1 MQADGLIPM
10 AFGDSDGW
18 PAMGT
23 FDIINL
29 RQNGYDFHVGLM
41 AGAEKW
47 TDPKVKAVF
56 ETWKDAPARS
66 TRRAPPA
73 GPGRTP
79 RRRWSRRRPACTC
92 SGCSCPSSSRRPA
105 RPTSPTSTS
114 SPIRTSGPQYDAEKA
129 LDAPIDGFMISA
141 NSPTLAADLDAAK
154 AFMEYL
160 AQPATQ
166 VAWVSQDKGN
176 IAAAKD
182 ADTSGYT
189 ALQKK
194 AAELIGGA
202 QRITQFLDRDTN
214 PNFAGPNGMQAFLLD
229 FLKNPEPGPGRLPRE
244 DPGASGTPCSP
255 IAPGLARLSG
265 PWPIARV
272 EPVAPATADQSG
284 VAGATAVSAV
294 ASRAPGATGR
304 FRRRYSLL
312 TGRDKLVLGLMVGI
326 PLVLDLIFIWGPTIV
341 SFFLSFT
348 NWNGIGSP
356 FDAKVI
362 GIKNYEN
369 LFTAYPF
376 FWPALQHNLIWL
388 AWLMFIAT
396 PIGILFAVLLDRVGR
411 GTRFYQ
417 TVFYLPVVLSLAV
430 IGIIWK
436 LQYAPEQGFI
446 NNVLGR
452 TANNNLIDWLGDP
465 SLNLWAA
472 LVATSWRH
480 VGYIMVLY
488 LAGLK
493 AFDPTLREAA
503 KVDGANERQTFFRVV
518 FPVMMPINVV
528 IVVITTI
535 EALRAFDIAY
545 IINRG
550 KNGLE
555 LLSTL
560 ITNNAISESNRL
572 GFGSAIAVV
581 LLVISLGPIVAFLT
595 RMMRDQGQ
603 R

>member
-1 MQADGLIPM
+1 
-10 AFGDSDGW
+10 
-18 PAMGT
+18 
-23 FDIINL
+23 
-29 RQNGYDFHVGLM
+29 
-41 AGAEKW
+41 
-47 TDPKVKAVF
+47 
-56 ETWKDAPARS
+56 
-66 TRRAPPA
+66 
-73 GPGRTP
+73 
-79 RRRWSRRRPACTC
+79 
-92 SGCSCPSSSRRPA
+92 
-105 RPTSPTSTS
+105 
-114 SPIRTSGPQYDAEKA
+114 
-129 LDAPIDGFMISA
+129 
-141 NSPTLAADLDAAK
+141 
-154 AFMEYL
+154 
-160 AQPATQ
+160 
-166 VAWVSQDKGN
+166 
-176 IAAAKD
+176 
-182 ADTSGYT
+182 
-189 ALQKK
+189 
-194 AAELIGGA
+194 
-202 QRITQFLDRDTN
+202 
-214 PNFAGPNGMQAFLLD
+214 
-229 FLKNPEPGPGRLPRE
+229 
-244 DPGASGTPCSP
+244 
-255 IAPGLARLSG
+255 
-265 PWPIARV
+265 
-272 EPVAPATADQSG
+272 
-284 VAGATAVSAV
+284 
-294 ASRAPGATGR
+294 
-304 FRRRYSLL
+304 
-312 TGRDKLVLGLMVGI
+312 MVGI
-326 PLVLDLIFIWGPTIV
+326 PLVLDLVFIWGPTIV

-362 GIKNYEN
+362 GTKNYEN

-376 FWPALQHNLIWL
+376 FWPALFHNLIWL

-396 PIGILFAVLLDRVGR
+396 PIGILFAVMIDRLVR

-430 IGIIWK
+430 IGIIWR

-452 TANNNLIDWLGDP
+452 TSNTNLIDWLGDP
-465 SLNLWAA
+465 SLNLWAV

-493 AFDPTLREAA
+493 AFDPSLREAA
-503 KVDGANERQTFFRVV
+503 KVDGANERQTFLRVV

-545 IINRG
+545 IVNRG
-550 KNGLE
+550 INGLE

-595 RMMRDQGQ
+595 RMMRDNG

>member
-1 MQADGLIPM
+1 M
-10 AFGDSDGW
+10 A
-18 PAMGT
+18 
-23 FDIINL
+23 
-29 RQNGYDFHVGLM
+29 
-41 AGAEKW
+41 E
-47 TDPKVKAVF
+47 
-56 ETWKDAPARS
+56 
-66 TRRAPPA
+66 RA
-73 GPGRTP
+73 
-79 RRRWSRRRPACTC
+79 
-92 SGCSCPSSSRRPA
+92 
-105 RPTSPTSTS
+105 
-114 SPIRTSGPQYDAEKA
+114 
-129 LDAPIDGFMISA
+129 
-141 NSPTLAADLDAAK
+141 
-154 AFMEYL
+154 
-160 AQPATQ
+160 
-166 VAWVSQDKGN
+166 SQ
-176 IAAAKD
+176 
-182 ADTSGYT
+182 
-189 ALQKK
+189 
-194 AAELIGGA
+194 
-202 QRITQFLDRDTN
+202 
-214 PNFAGPNGMQAFLLD
+214 
-229 FLKNPEPGPGRLPRE
+229 
-244 DPGASGTPCSP
+244 
-255 IAPGLARLSG
+255 
-265 PWPIARV
+265 
-272 EPVAPATADQSG
+272 PVAPATADQSG
-284 VAGATAVSAV
+284 VTGASAVSPIAQ
-294 ASRAPGATGR
+294 PGAQAATGR

-326 PLVLDLIFIWGPTIV
+326 PLTLDLIFIWGPTIV

-362 GIKNYEN
+362 GITNYQN

-581 LLVISLGPIVAFLT
+581 LLVISLGPIIAFLT